1 MSQRHPE
8 LHVVVGAGP
17 VGRATA
23 SELAGAGH
31 EVLLVSRS
39 GTGPEVAGVRRAAA
53 DAAVAAR
60 MAELATGATA
70 LYNCVNPTD
79 YTVWPTFWPPV
90 AEAFLVAAERTG
102 AVLVTASCLYG
113 YGPVEVAMTEDLPD
127 AATTKK
133 ARLRAD
139 MWAEAKARHETGR
152 IRTVEV
158 RGSDYMGPGVSV
170 EAGHVARVAPAAL
183 QGRTVRVL
191 GRPDVPHSFTDV
203 RDMAR
208 ALVAVAAAPQTWG
221 RVWHAPTNAPVT
233 QAQAI
238 ADVCRVAGRE
248 PVKVKAFPRGTLTV
262 AGLVVPVMRELKET
276 VYQFQRPY
284 VLDSSAI
291 ERELGLTPTPWAEV
305 CRATAANAEPGLDLP
320 QAAAA
325 VKPLRTR
332 SA

>member
-1 MSQRHPE
+1 MSE

-23 SELAGAGH
+23 HELVAAGH

-39 GTGPEVAGVRRAAA
+39 GAGPDLPGVRRAAA
-53 DAAVAAR
+53 DAADAERLV
-60 MAELATGATA
+60 ELAAGAVA
-70 LYNCVNPTD
+70 IYNCVNPAD
-79 YTVWPTFWPPV
+79 YTIWSTFWPPV

-113 YGPVEVAMTEDLPD
+113 YGPVDGPMVEGMPD

-133 ARLRAD
+133 ARIRAD
-139 MWAEAKARHETGR
+139 MWAEALARHEVGR
-152 IRTVEV
+152 IRAVEV
-158 RGSDYMGPGVSV
+158 RGSDYMGPGVTV

-183 QGRTVRVL
+183 AGKTVRVM

-203 RDMAR
+203 RDMGR

-233 QAQAI
+233 QAQAV
-238 ADVCRVAGRE
+238 ADVCRAAGRA
-248 PVKVKAFPRGTLTV
+248 PVKVKGFPKGTL
-262 AGLVVPVMRELKET
+262 ALSGLVVPVMRELRET
-276 VYQFQRPY
+276 EYQFQRSY

-291 ERELGLTPTPWAEV
+291 ERELGLTPTPWDEV
-305 CRATAANAEPGLDLP
+305 CRATAVNADPSL
-320 QAAAA
+320 QAAT
-325 VKPLRTR
+325 VESPLRTR

>member
-1 MSQRHPE
+1 MSQLHRQ

-23 SELAGAGH
+23 LELVGAGH

-39 GTGPEVAGVRRAAA
+39 GAGPEIAGVRREAA
-53 DAAVAAR
+53 DAADADR
-60 MAELATGATA
+60 LTELTTGATA

-113 YGPVEVAMTEDLPD
+113 YGPVDGPMTEGLPD
-127 AATTKK
+127 AATGKK
-133 ARLRAD
+133 ARIRAG
-139 MWAEAKARHETGR
+139 MWAEAKARHEAGR
-152 IRTVEV
+152 IRAVEV
-158 RGSDYMGPGVSV
+158 RGSDYMGPWVSPS
-170 EAGHVARVAPAAL
+170 AGHVARVTEAAL
-183 QGRTVRVL
+183 AGKTVRVM

-203 RDMAR
+203 RDMGR
-208 ALVAVAAAPQTWG
+208 ALAAVAAAPQTWG

-238 ADVCRVAGRE
+238 ADVCRAAGKE
-248 PVKVKAFPRGTLTV
+248 PVKVKGFPKETL
-262 AGLVVPVMRELKET
+262 AISGLFVPVMRELRET
-276 VYQFQRPY
+276 EYQFAAPY

-305 CRATAANAEPGLDLP
+305 CRASAYGDAAAGPG
-320 QAAAA
+320 QAAT
-325 VKPLRTR
+325 VVSPLRTR

>member
-1 MSQRHPE
+1 MSE

-23 SELAGAGH
+23 LELVAAGH
-31 EVLLVSRS
+31 QVLLVSRS
-39 GTGPEVAGVRRAAA
+39 GTGPDLAGVRREAA
-53 DAAVAAR
+53 DAADADR
-60 MAELATGATA
+60 LAELATGAVA
-70 LYNCVNPTD
+70 LYNCVNPAD

-113 YGPVEVAMTEDLPD
+113 YGPVDVAMTEDLPD

-133 ARLRAD
+133 ALIRAG
-139 MWAEAKARHETGR
+139 MWAEAKARHEAGR
-152 IRTVEV
+152 IRAVEV
-158 RGSDYMGPGVSV
+158 RGSDYMGPGVTV

-183 QGRTVRVL
+183 AGKTVRVM

-208 ALVAVAAAPQTWG
+208 ALVAVASAPQAWG

-233 QAQAI
+233 QEQAV
-238 ADVCRVAGRE
+238 ADVCRAAGRV
-248 PVKVKAFPRGTLTV
+248 PVKVKGFPKGTL
-262 AGLVVPVMRELKET
+262 ALSGLFVPIMREMRET
-276 VYQFQRPY
+276 EYQFQRPY

-291 ERELGLTPTPWAEV
+291 ERELGLTPTPWDEV
-305 CRATAANAEPGLDLP
+305 CRATALNADPTLEAG
-320 QAAAA
+320 QAAT
-325 VKPLRTR
+325 VESPLRTR